1 MEKYRKRLYE
11 IIEVSKSED
20 KVSAAYDIF
29 MMLLIIVSLIP
40 LAYKTETPLFQ
51 VIDKVAVTFF
61 CLDYVLRMITADLK
75 CQKKSIVSFV
85 RYPFTPMAIIDLI
98 SILPSVTMLNGGFR
112 LFKIFRLFRSLRVF
126 RVFKAARYSK
136 SVQIII
142 EVFKEQKESLTTVFM
157 FAVAYIFVSAL
168 VIFNVEPDTFSTF
181 FDALYWATV
190 SLTTMGYGDIYPVSN
205 IGRFVT
211 MLSSLV
217 GIAIVALPSSII
229 TAGYM
234 EVVEKG
240 KEDESHTGN

>member
-142 EVFKEQKESLTTVFM
+142 EVFK
-157 FAVAYIFVSAL
+157 VS
-168 VIFNVEPDTFSTF
+168 DQ
-181 FDALYWATV
+181 
-190 SLTTMGYGDIYPVSN
+190 
-205 IGRFVT
+205 
-211 MLSSLV
+211 
-217 GIAIVALPSSII
+217 
-229 TAGYM
+229 
-234 EVVEKG
+234 
-240 KEDESHTGN
+240 